1 MSRNLSWI
9 VFTSAILLLV
19 ACSPLVWNTGRG
31 RVPFGRSISSN
42 GERIY
47 FTGTSVNGPI
57 GYSASNFGGMMGGR
71 GMMGRRGA
79 MGGRL
84 ACVDCHGPDARG
96 GEYVVHMTVIDAPDI
111 RWSTLTEAGHGEH
124 GDEEGDHTEEGEE
137 MEHPP
142 FTVETFKRA
151 VTEGVEPDGELLD
164 EAMPR
169 WNMSDQ
175 DLEDLIAFLEQ
186 IS

>member
-1 MSRNLSWI
+1 MSRSLSWTM
-9 VFTSAILLLV
+9 FALTILLLV
-19 ACSPLVWNTGRG
+19 ACSPLVVNTGRG
-31 RVPFGRSISSN
+31 RVPSGSNFSNN

-57 GYSASNFGGMMGGR
+57 GYSGGDFGGMMGGR

-79 MGGRL
+79 MAGRL
-84 ACVDCHGPDARG
+84 ACADCHGPDGRG

-124 GDEEGDHTEEGEE
+124 GEEEGGHTEEGEE

-142 FTVETFKRA
+142 FTEETFKRA
-151 VTEGVEPDGELLD
+151 VTKGIESDDETLD

-175 DLEDLIAFLEQ
+175 DLEDLISYLKQ